1 MDVVVDGHL
10 ILSQAKKNEESKRQN
25 IVAQREFDESGR
37 AFLTSAGTS
46 AVTPYQRVES
56 NCEVVSL
63 HTSDTTRRT
72 AALERNDPVE
82 ANSFAV
88 ETDNFSSSPLMVQL
102 NFFERSH

>member
-10 ILSQAKKNEESKRQN
+10 ILSQEKNQAEQTPETSWRN
-25 IVAQREFDESGR
+25 GEFDESEL
-37 AFLTSAGTS
+37 AFLTSAIAS
-46 AVTPYQRVES
+46 INARNRIARS
-56 NCEVVSL
+56 SL
-63 HTSDTTRRT
+63 RTFDTTRRT